1 MAERVSIRPVR
12 DTDRDAVITIF
23 NHYAAGGYAA
33 YPEQPVTEHFF
44 EYLREGS
51 FSFMILEAPCGV
63 VGFGLTKPFLP
74 FPAFAKCCML
84 TYFILPEY
92 MNRGLGTRL
101 LDRLTSDAKKQGLM
115 IMVANMASK
124 NEPSV
129 RFHRKNGFE
138 EAGRLRNVGTKF
150 GESFDV
156 IWMQKEI

>member
-1 MAERVSIRPVR
+1 MAEAVKIRPVR
-12 DTDRDAVITIF
+12 DTDREAVIRIF

-33 YPEQPVTEHFF
+33 YPEQPVTGHFF
-44 EYLREGS
+44 EHLLEGV
-51 FSFMILEAPCGV
+51 FSFCVLETPCGV
-63 VGFGLTKPFLP
+63 VGFGLAKPFLP

-92 MNRGLGTRL
+92 MNRGRGTRL
-101 LDRLTSDAKKQGLM
+101 LDRLIRDAKTLGLEM
-115 IMVANMASK
+115 MVANMASK

-138 EAGRLRNVGTKF
+138 ESGRLRNVGTKF
-150 GESFDV
+150 GEPFDV